1 MADSILAPLFV
12 LASFSIGAV
21 GTLQFS
27 APLDVALTD
36 SLYSAHGTDIT
47 DAFILSIS
55 ILVVGWLTTERT
67 PEDWTDVE
75 TVVVLLAVLLN
86 VLEALVPAM
95 QVTLESMWYVGWFSV
110 VLNGVAFYVIAYK
123 YPGGHTMHFDIFRGT
138 ATWYSLPSISGTPGC
153 P

>member
-1 MADSILAPLFV
+1 MALSLPQKYVPDSVRQEDGIDLTDSILAPLFV

-27 APLDVALTD
+27 APLNVSLTD

-47 DAFILSIS
+47 YAFILSIS
-55 ILVVGWLTTERT
+55 ILLIGWLTNEST

-86 VLEALVPAM
+86 VLGALVPAM

-110 VLNGVAFYVIAYK
+110 FLNGAAFYVIAYK
-123 YPGGHTMHFDIFRGT
+123 
-138 ATWYSLPSISGTPGC
+138 
-153 P
+153 

>member
-1 MADSILAPLFV
+1 MALSLPQKYVPDSVRQEDGIDLTDSILAPLFV

-47 DAFILSIS
+47 YAFILSIS
-55 ILVVGWLTTERT
+55 ILVVGWLTNEST

-86 VLEALVPAM
+86 VLGALVPAM

-110 VLNGVAFYVIAYK
+110 FLNGAAFYVIAYK
-123 YPGGHTMHFDIFRGT
+123 
-138 ATWYSLPSISGTPGC
+138 
-153 P
+153 